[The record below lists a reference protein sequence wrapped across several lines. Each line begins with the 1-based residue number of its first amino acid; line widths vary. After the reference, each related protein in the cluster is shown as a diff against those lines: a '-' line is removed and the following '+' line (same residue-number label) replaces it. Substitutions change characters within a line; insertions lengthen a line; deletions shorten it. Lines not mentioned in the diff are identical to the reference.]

1 MRKPVWSASAALL
14 GTACVFWAAGAWGSE
29 PLRGVFALQGGTPKT
44 DAYLVNAQ
52 AGTDPLVRQLDLWL
66 TPSGASA
73 PIRTYEVDMTKM
85 LHAVIISDDFRVF
98 IHAHPQ
104 LEPSGH
110 FLSAQTLPQPGLYHL
125 FADGEPSGAGQQ
137 VFRFDLLAGPPVPND
152 PRARDLSERSAT
164 CAVDGYTVTLSSLA
178 LKAGGESMLDVHILR
193 GGKPASDL
201 HPYLGSL
208 AHAVFIDAND
218 LTYVHVHPMALGAN
232 GGGMAGMRGMSAT
245 EMNDEESAAD
255 MTLHVSV
262 LESGTYKLWLQF
274 AGGAGLH
281 VAQFVL
287 NAS

>member
-1 MRKPVWSASAALL
+1 LLL
-14 GTACVFWAAGAWGSE
+14 GAACLLRLFWASSAQGSDA
-29 PLRGVFALQGGTPKT
+29 LRGVFALQGGTPKT
-44 DAYLVNAQ
+44 DAYLINAQ
-52 AGTDPLVRQLDLWL
+52 AGSNPLQRQLDLWL
-66 TPSGASA
+66 TPAGAST
-73 PIRTYEVDMTKM
+73 PIQTYDVDMTKM

-110 FLSAQTLPQPGLYHL
+110 FHSTQTLPQRGLYHL

-137 VFRFDLLAGPPVPND
+137 VFRFDLTAGPPMPND
-152 PRARDLSERSAT
+152 PRDRDLSERSTT
-164 CAVDGYTVTLSSLA
+164 CVVDGYTVTLSGLT

-218 LTYVHVHPMALGAN
+218 LTYVHVHPMPFGAA
-232 GGGMAGMRGMSAT
+232 GGGMAGMKGMSG
-245 EMNDEESAAD
+245 MDMSDEASAAD
-255 MTLHVSV
+255 MTLHVGIQ
-262 LESGTYKLWLQF
+262 EAGTYKLWLQF
-274 AGGAGLH
+274 AGGKGLH

>member
-1 MRKPVWSASAALL
+1 VRNPVGSACAALL
-14 GTACVFWAAGAWGSE
+14 GAACLFLAAGALGEE
-29 PLRGVFALQGGTPKT
+29 PLRGVFALQGGSPKT

-52 AGTDPLVRQLDLWL
+52 VGSNLLARQFDLWL
-66 TPSGASA
+66 TAAGASA
-73 PIRTYEVDMTKM
+73 PIHTYDIDMTKM

-110 FLSAQTLPQPGLYHL
+110 FLSAQTLPQAGLYHL

-137 VFRFDLLAGPPVPND
+137 VFRFDLTAGPSMPND
-152 PRARDLSERSAT
+152 TRERDLSERST
-164 CAVDGYTVTLSSLA
+164 SCVVDGYTVTLSSLT

-193 GGKPASDL
+193 DGKPASDL

-218 LTYVHVHPMALGAN
+218 LTYVHVHPMPLGASAN
-232 GGGMAGMRGMSAT
+232 GMAGMKGMSG
-245 EMNDEESAAD
+245 MDMSDENSAAD
-255 MTLHVSV
+255 MTLHVGV
-262 LESGTYKLWLQF
+262 QEPGTYKLWLQF
-274 AGGAGLH
+274 AGGNGLH